1 MRGRLLVDL
10 GVELKNGAGGELA
23 KAVTPSTSNVGKP
36 DLGVPRYAGIQRF
49 WTYCL
54 NAKSSEERV
63 VYKKA
68 ELNGNVDSEN
78 NHGGSS
84 RTYVLHRT
92 GCSQED
98 EGSIESGC
106 GLVLLGFTKKTA

>member
-1 MRGRLLVDL
+1 M
-10 GVELKNGAGGELA
+10 
-23 KAVTPSTSNVGKP
+23 S
-36 DLGVPRYAGIQRF
+36 LGVPAITQMALSCVPSGLFRAD
-49 WTYCL
+49 CL

-84 RTYVLHRT
+84 RTWRSANWKLWSFGRKIT
-92 GCSQED
+92 SR
-98 EGSIESGC
+98 
-106 GLVLLGFTKKTA
+106 